1 MLSLIHKSAT
11 GSKIMC
17 GIAGIYN
24 FKTHNTVDEKSIKDM
39 ISVINYRGP
48 DGDGVFTSGH
58 IGLGHK
64 RLTIID
70 TSERSNQ
77 PMTSHYGPQT
87 LCYNGEV
94 YNYVELS
101 QQLKTSGTTFKTTS
115 DTEVILELLRNKGNR
130 TLEQLNGMFAFAYWD
145 ETNQSFLLA
154 RDRLGIK
161 PLFYKET
168 VDGIIFASEI
178 KSILELDTEAN
189 TVNKQLLDS
198 YMSLGYTP
206 GDGTLFEGIKKVPPG
221 HYLEIINNTISITK
235 YWDMEFDKST
245 DKGEAYYIQK
255 TQELFEDSVKLQ
267 LRSDVPLGVFL
278 SGGVDSSAVVAM
290 MHKLGVQDIKTFS
303 VAWDYGSE
311 FDETQYARQVAKQFN
326 TDHTEYFMSANEF
339 KDFLP
344 EFIRHMDEPV
354 TEAAAISLYYLA
366 LKTKEKVT
374 VVLSGEGADEVYG
387 GYSIYKYLDIVETY
401 KTLPKIVHKVINPIL
416 RCMGNKFTKYADL
429 SELPLEKSYA
439 GVSFYDEK
447 QKQSLYSASFSVIA
461 NKYDIYTTLSPY
473 YQYCDAHD
481 AQSKMQYLDVK
492 TWLVDDLLVKADRMS
507 MAASLELRVPFL
519 DHRFLELAATMPSKY
534 RHKNYQSKYILKKAM
549 EPYLSKDILYRKKQG
564 FPTPL
569 AIMFQNDLKDYVREI
584 ILSEQALS
592 RGYFDKS
599 SVNNIIA
606 EHISGEQDHHK
617 VLWQLLVLELWH
629 REYID
634 SAAAISSGLM
644 AEALPA

>member
-1 MLSLIHKSAT
+1 
-11 GSKIMC
+11 MC

-24 FKTHNTVDEKSIKDM
+24 YKTNLAVSNSAIKDM

-58 IGLGHK
+58 MGLGHK

-94 YNYVELS
+94 YNYVELAS
-101 QQLKTSGTTFKTTS
+101 QLSKLGTQFRTSS
-115 DTEVILELLRNKGNR
+115 DTEVILELLRNEGVSALDK
-130 TLEQLNGMFAFAYWD
+130 LNGMYAFAYWD
-145 ETNQSFLLA
+145 DVKKSFLLV

-168 VDGIIFASEI
+168 ENGILFASEI
-178 KSILELDTEAN
+178 KSLLTQQDQSC
-189 TVNKQLLDS
+189 TVNRALIDS
-198 YMSLGYTP
+198 YMSLGYSP
-206 GDGTLFEGIKKVPPG
+206 GNNTLFSGIKKVPPG
-221 HYLEIINNTISITK
+221 HYLEIKEDKLILTK
-235 YWDMEFDKST
+235 YWDMQFDKQI
-245 DKGEAYYIQK
+245 DKGEQHYIEQTQK
-255 TQELFEDSVKLQ
+255 LFEDAVNLQ

-290 MHKLGVQDIKTFS
+290 MHKLGVKDIKTFS

-311 FDETQYARQVAKQFN
+311 FDETEYARKVAKQFN
-326 TDHTEYFMSANEF
+326 TDHTEYFMTTQEF

-344 EFIRHMDEPV
+344 QYIRHMDEPV

-366 LKTKEKVT
+366 LKTKKKVT
-374 VVLSGEGADEVYG
+374 VVLSGEGADEVFG
-387 GYSIYKYLDIVETY
+387 GYSIYKYLEVIEKY
-401 KTLPKIVHKVINPIL
+401 KKLPNFLHKIINPIL
-416 RCMGNKFTKYADL
+416 HSMGKKFGKYADL
-429 SELPLEKSYA
+429 SELPLEQSYA
-439 GVSFYDEK
+439 GVSFYEES
-447 QKQSLYSASFSVIA
+447 QKHKLYSESFKSEA
-461 NKYDIYTTLSPY
+461 KENDIFKTLSPY
-473 YQYCDAHD
+473 YQHCKNQD

-492 TWLVDDLLVKADRMS
+492 TWLIDDLLVKADRMS

-519 DHRFLELAATMPSKY
+519 DHRFLELTANMPSKY
-534 RHKNYQSKYILKKAM
+534 RNKGYHSKYILKKAM
-549 EPYLSKDILYRKKQG
+549 EPYLDKEILYRKKQG

-569 AIMFQNDLKDYVREI
+569 AIMFQGGLKDYVRDI
-584 ILSEQALS
+584 IMSDLALR
-592 RGYFDKS
+592 RGYFSGEEINKLLTEH
-599 SVNNIIA
+599 NN
-606 EHISGEQDHHK
+606 GEQDHHK

-634 SAAAISSGLM
+634 KKSSIDTRKNHEIQEYLN
-644 AEALPA
+644 

>member
-1 MLSLIHKSAT
+1 
-11 GSKIMC
+11 MC

-24 FKTHNTVDEKSIKDM
+24 YKTNLAVSNSAIIDM

-58 IGLGHK
+58 TGLGHK

-94 YNYVELS
+94 YNYLELAS
-101 QQLKTSGTTFKTTS
+101 QLSKQGTKFRTSS
-115 DTEVILELLRNKGNR
+115 DTEVILELLRKEGVSA
-130 TLEQLNGMFAFAYWD
+130 LDKLNGMYAFAYWD
-145 ETNQSFLLA
+145 DAKNSFLLV

-168 VDGIIFASEI
+168 ENGIQFASEI
-178 KSILELDTEAN
+178 KSLLTQETQGSS
-189 TVNKQLLDS
+189 VNRALIDS
-198 YMSLGYTP
+198 YMSLGYSP
-206 GDGTLFEGIKKVPPG
+206 SDETLFSGIKKVPPG
-221 HYLEIINNTISITK
+221 HYLEIKEGKPTLTK
-235 YWDMEFDKST
+235 YWDMEFDKSI
-245 DKGEAYYIQK
+245 DMGEKHYIK
-255 TQELFEDSVKLQ
+255 ETQVLFEDAVKLQ

-290 MHKLGVQDIKTFS
+290 MHKLGVKDIKTFS
-303 VAWDYGSE
+303 VAWDYGSD
-311 FDETQYARQVAKQFN
+311 FDETHYARKISKQFN
-326 TDHTEYFMSANEF
+326 TDHTEYFMTAQEF

-344 EFIRHMDEPV
+344 QYIRHMDEPV

-387 GYSIYKYLDIVETY
+387 GYSIYKYLEVIEKY
-401 KTLPKIVHKVINPIL
+401 KKLPGLIRKIVNPIL
-416 RCMGNKFTKYADL
+416 HTMGNKFSKYADL
-429 SELPLEKSYA
+429 SEVSLEESYA
-439 GVSFYDEK
+439 GVSFYEQD
-447 QKQSLYSASFSVIA
+447 QKRRLYSDSFKNEA
-461 NKYDIYTTLSPY
+461 NSHNIFKTLSPY
-473 YQYCDAHD
+473 YQYCHAQD

-534 RHKNYQSKYILKKAM
+534 RNKGYQSKYILKKAM
-549 EPYLSKDILYRKKQG
+549 EPYLDKEILYRKKQG

-569 AIMFQNDLKDYVREI
+569 AIMFQGELKDYVHDI
-584 ILSEQALS
+584 IMSELALD
-592 RGYFDKS
+592 RGYFNRS
-599 SVNNIIA
+599 EIA
-606 EHISGEQDHHK
+606 KLLDEHNSGKQDHHK
-617 VLWQLLVLELWH
+617 ILWQLLVLELWH

-634 SAAAISSGLM
+634 TGIKSKTDVKASLLSA
-644 AEALPA
+644 